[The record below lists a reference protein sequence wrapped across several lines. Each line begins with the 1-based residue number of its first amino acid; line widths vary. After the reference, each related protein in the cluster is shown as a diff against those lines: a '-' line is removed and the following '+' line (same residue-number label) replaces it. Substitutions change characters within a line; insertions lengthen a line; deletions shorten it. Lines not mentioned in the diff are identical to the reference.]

1 MFLCTHIATRFT
13 VNIRKA
19 FHNIFHCIAMLDILA
34 RRNCR
39 LNIIINR
46 VGTVDLTVLV
56 ATNIINSRSQSPL
69 IYRTSRKV
77 TNCIS
82 KINRILRHFAIII
95 YTLSFYLTVFTQEA
109 TLDIFI
115 TIFINFYTVG
125 VIVFTSMLMNENIFR
140 LVRICH
146 RKSLNTRLVKFT
158 RTIFKLFT
166 NLSFIMNN
174 IRLFKHRTKDHT
186 AHKASCFTNTNNRST
201 VFVIAF
207 NTLQIFSMHPICFCA
222 DCVTHIS
229 FDIKLSNS
237 NIFHLWETRF
247 FTLSLLVF
255 V

>member
-1 MFLCTHIATRFT
+1 MFLRTHIAACFT

-19 FHNIFHCIAMLDILA
+19 FHDIFHCIAMLDILT

-39 LNIIINR
+39 LDIIINR

-56 ATNIINSRSQSPL
+56 ATNIINSRSQSLL

-77 TNCIS
+77 ANCIP
-82 KINRILRHFAIII
+82 KINRILRHFTITI
-95 YTLSFYLTVFTQEA
+95 YTLSFYLAVFTQEA

-115 TIFINFYTVG
+115 AIFINFYTVG
-125 VIVFTSMLMNENIFR
+125 VIVFTCMLMNENIFR

-166 NLSFIMNN
+166 NLLFIMNN
-174 IRLFKHRTKDHT
+174 IRLFKHRTKNHT
-186 AHKASCFTNTNNRST
+186 AHKASCFTNANNRFT

-207 NTLQIFSMHPICFCA
+207 NALQIFSMHPICFCA
-222 DCVTHIS
+222 DCVTHIF

-237 NIFHLWETRF
+237 NIFHLWATRF
-247 FTLSLLVF
+247 FTLSLRVF